1 MYKNLRFEFIDGCLS
16 IFQVH
21 VGVLVPGVVSVVPL
35 PVVVLGPVPVLVP
48 VPVLGPDPV
57 LGPVADPVV
66 VPVSA
71 PVDVIHKQPSLSG
84 W

>member
-1 MYKNLRFEFIDGCLS
+1 MS
-16 IFQVH
+16 SFQVH

-35 PVVVLGPVPVLVP
+35 PVVVLGPVPVL
-48 VPVLGPDPV
+48 
-57 LGPVADPVV
+57 GPVADPVV

-71 PVDVIHKQPSLSG
+71 PVGVIHKQPSLSG

>member
-1 MYKNLRFEFIDGCLS
+1 MS
-16 IFQVH
+16 SFQVH
-21 VGVLVPGVVSVVPL
+21 VGVLVPGVVSVIPL
-35 PVVVLGPVPVLVP
+35 PVVVLGP

>member
-35 PVVVLGPVPVLVP
+35 PVVVLGPVPVL
-48 VPVLGPDPV
+48 
-57 LGPVADPVV
+57 DPVV

-71 PVDVIHKQPSLSG
+71 PAGVIHKQPSLSG
-84 W
+84 